1 MFFDSQDIF
10 DCQDIFNMVQIML
23 QVVDILDIFNCRWW
37 MLVNIILQVVGP
49 AVADDAEED
58 EESMDWWTKYFASID
73 TMIEVSLIV
82 I

>member
-1 MFFDSQDIF
+1 MLRLIFLISLLQVVLDIF
-10 DCQDIFNMVQIML
+10 DGRQDIFNVVQM
-23 QVVDILDIFNCRWW
+23 
-37 MLVNIILQVVGP
+37 LQVVGP
-49 AVADDAEED
+49 AVTDDAEED